1 MRYSDSP
8 ELDAVYCLVASWSQ
22 PDDPDQARLD
32 EAMTVAG
39 ALAGLGEDRSWA
51 SVWWAYGA
59 VHYDMSDEALDR
71 ALDLLARV
79 DHPDC
84 ARAAAL
90 MLQAEIEYA
99 KAVYAESEPSHVRQR
114 DLLARAVSLAPDWP
128 SLRLRLA
135 RASKALGDEAD
146 ARDHGAQA
154 TALLAREPTVDPFD
168 SAIAGRNLDRDYVR
182 RELELLG
189 VVDTD

>member
-1 MRYSDSP
+1 MRYSNSP
-8 ELDAVYCLVASWSQ
+8 ELDAVYGLVASWSR

-39 ALAGLGEDRSWA
+39 ALASLGEDRSWA

-59 VHYDMSDEALDR
+59 LHYEMSDEALDR
-71 ALDLLARV
+71 SLVLLARV

-84 ARAAAL
+84 ACAAAL

-99 KAVYAESEPSHVRQR
+99 SAVYAESEPSHAKQR

-128 SLRLRLA
+128 ALRLRLA
-135 RASKALGDEAD
+135 RASKAVGDEAD
-146 ARDHGAQA
+146 ARDHGARVV
-154 TALLAREPTVDPFD
+154 ALLEREATLDPFD
-168 SAIAGRNLDRDYVR
+168 SAITGRNLDRDYVR
-182 RELELLG
+182 RELEMLG
-189 VVDTD
+189 VVGTD